1 MWMMRWMAFLN
12 QVFVPTIDDGVKSVT
27 NITNSWLCSTM
38 TMRKIVTF
46 LALLVLTSNVH
57 GFSLNRRATPNK
69 SGETRLKSDGDDEEP
84 WENNGRRD
92 VLRVAL
98 AGFSGLSMMPSS
110 SSAGEV
116 GTMMNKAVTTSDLG
130 IAVRTQVVKGAQVM
144 DKLDG
149 SWEKLSDRF
158 NLGSERSK
166 EIGNRPV
173 KKVIP
178 DPLPLD
184 VATAKSILDTS
195 DSVFSSVTGISG
207 RDLQQQIEKV
217 AKLVKPSFERSGL
230 SLDDPLT
237 FKNGPQFNFAS
248 YVHFKAYTDL
258 ILERKIAFGL
268 FRSKFEPQVGER
280 LVALLLPGFS
290 RPEVVKSRSPEEN
303 RRRVG
308 TTALDAADRL
318 SQIIVAKGLV
328 AAIDRSKIEKDD
340 FDDWVEDLSDLQFSV
355 ALDGDITL
363 QSQILL
369 QEQGFRLYPNFARFA
384 IAYLMQQD
392 GQQLSVMDYY
402 FDTDYNSDPDKFEVK
417 EVLLNVV
424 LESQ

>member
-1 MWMMRWMAFLN
+1 MKFDDRGDDE
-12 QVFVPTIDDGVKSVT
+12 IDDGVKSVT
-27 NITNSWLCSTM
+27 NITKSWLCSTM
-38 TMRKIVTF
+38 TMRKFANF
-46 LALLVLTSNVH
+46 LAVLVLASNVH
-57 GFSLNRRATPNK
+57 GFSQSRRVAPK
-69 SGETRLKSDGDDEEP
+69 RSREKILESGDDEEP
-84 WENNGRRD
+84 WESSSRRD

-98 AGFSGLSMMPSS
+98 AGISGLIMMPSS

-116 GTMMNKAVTTSDLG
+116 GAMITKTVTTSDLG

-166 EIGNRPV
+166 EIGNRPA

-184 VATAKSILDTS
+184 VATATSILDTS

-217 AKLVKPSFERSGL
+217 AKLVKPSYERSGL
-230 SLDDPLT
+230 SLDDPLK
-237 FKNGPQFNFAS
+237 FENAPQFNFAT
-248 YVHFKAYTDL
+248 YVHFKAYTNL
-258 ILERKIAFGL
+258 ILERKIAFGS

-280 LVALLLPGFS
+280 LVALLLPAFS
-290 RPEVVKSRSPEEN
+290 RTEVVKSRSSKEN
-303 RRRVG
+303 RRMAG
-308 TTALDAADRL
+308 TNALDAVDRL

-340 FDDWVEDLSDLQFSV
+340 FDDWVEDLSDLHFSV

-384 IAYLMQQD
+384 IGYLMQQD

-417 EVLLNVV
+417 EILLNVV
-424 LESQ
+424 LDSQ

>member
-1 MWMMRWMAFLN
+1 M
-12 QVFVPTIDDGVKSVT
+12 G
-27 NITNSWLCSTM
+27 
-38 TMRKIVTF
+38 
-46 LALLVLTSNVH
+46 
-57 GFSLNRRATPNK
+57 
-69 SGETRLKSDGDDEEP
+69 SDGDEEP
-84 WENNGRRD
+84 WESKSRRD
-92 VLRVAL
+92 VLRAAL
-98 AGFSGLSMMPSS
+98 AGTFGLTIMPSI
-110 SSAGEV
+110 SSAGEISAMI
-116 GTMMNKAVTTSDLG
+116 TKTVTTSDLG

-166 EIGNRPV
+166 EIGNRPA

-217 AKLVKPSFERSGL
+217 AKLVKPSYERSGL
-230 SLDDPLT
+230 SLDDP
-237 FKNGPQFNFAS
+237 FQFENAPQFNFAS

-258 ILERKIAFGL
+258 ILERKIAFGS
-268 FRSKFEPQVGER
+268 FRSKFEPEVGER

-290 RPEVVKSRSPEEN
+290 RPDVVKSRSPKEN
-303 RRRVG
+303 RRTAG
-308 TTALDAADRL
+308 STALDAVDRL

-328 AAIDRSKIEKDD
+328 AAIDRSKIETDD
-340 FDDWVEDLSDLQFSV
+340 FDDWVEDLSELHFSV

-384 IAYLMQQD
+384 IGYLMQQD
-392 GQQLSVMDYY
+392 GQQISVMDYY

-424 LESQ
+424 LDSQ

>member
-1 MWMMRWMAFLN
+1 
-12 QVFVPTIDDGVKSVT
+12 
-27 NITNSWLCSTM
+27 
-38 TMRKIVTF
+38 MRKF
-46 LALLVLTSNVH
+46 FALLAVVVLTSDVH
-57 GFSLNRRATPNK
+57 GFSLNKVSMERR
-69 SGETRLKSDGDDEEP
+69 LQSDGDEEA
-84 WENNGRRD
+84 WESNSRRD

-98 AGFSGLSMMPSS
+98 AGISGLTMMPSS

-116 GTMMNKAVTTSDLG
+116 GAMITKAITTSDLG
-130 IAVRTQVVKGAQVM
+130 ISVRTQVVSGAKVM

-158 NLGSERSK
+158 NLGSARSK
-166 EIGNRPV
+166 EIGNRPA

-184 VATAKSILDTS
+184 VATAKSILDIS
-195 DSVFSSVTGISG
+195 DSVFSSLTGING

-217 AKLVKPSFERSGL
+217 AKLAKPSYERSGL
-230 SLDDPLT
+230 SLDDP
-237 FKNGPQFNFAS
+237 FNFENGPQFNFAS
-248 YVHFKAYTDL
+248 YVHFKAYTDM
-258 ILERKIAFGL
+258 ILERKIAFGS
-268 FRSKFEPQVGER
+268 FRSKFEPLVGER
-280 LVALLLPGFS
+280 LIALLLPGFS
-290 RPEVVKSRSPEEN
+290 RPGDVKSRSPIEN
-303 RRRVG
+303 RRTAG
-308 TTALDAADRL
+308 TTALDAVDQL

-328 AAIDRSKIEKDD
+328 AAIDRSNIEIDD
-340 FDDWVEDLSDLQFSV
+340 FDDWVEDLSDLHFSV

-369 QEQGFRLYPNFARFA
+369 QEQGLRLYPNFARFA

-417 EVLLNVV
+417 EIILNVV
-424 LESQ
+424 LDSQ

>member
-1 MWMMRWMAFLN
+1 MKK
-12 QVFVPTIDDGVKSVT
+12 T
-27 NITNSWLCSTM
+27 
-38 TMRKIVTF
+38 
-46 LALLVLTSNVH
+46 LALLAVVVLTSNVH
-57 GFSLNRRATPNK
+57 GFGLNRRATPK
-69 SGETRLKSDGDDEEP
+69 RSGERRMGSDGDEEP
-84 WENNGRRD
+84 WESKSRRD
-92 VLRVAL
+92 VLRAAL
-98 AGFSGLSMMPSS
+98 AGTFGLTIMPSI
-110 SSAGEV
+110 SSAGEISAMI
-116 GTMMNKAVTTSDLG
+116 TKTVTTSDLG

-166 EIGNRPV
+166 EIGNRPA

-217 AKLVKPSFERSGL
+217 AKLVKPSYERSGL
-230 SLDDPLT
+230 SLDDP
-237 FKNGPQFNFAS
+237 FQFENAPQFNFAS

-258 ILERKIAFGL
+258 ILERKIAFGS
-268 FRSKFEPQVGER
+268 FRSKFEPEVGER

-290 RPEVVKSRSPEEN
+290 RPDVVKSRSPKEN
-303 RRRVG
+303 RRTAG
-308 TTALDAADRL
+308 STALDAVDRL

-328 AAIDRSKIEKDD
+328 AAIDRSKIETDD
-340 FDDWVEDLSDLQFSV
+340 FDDWVEDLSELHFSV

-384 IAYLMQQD
+384 IGYLMQQD
-392 GQQLSVMDYY
+392 GQQISVMDYY

-424 LESQ
+424 LDSQ